1 MLLQPN
7 LITKPIVNVLHEFR
21 IIKNLTEFD
30 TTAFFLYC
38 RFGVQKLA
46 CNDIV
51 LTKLLLE
58 KEFIHFFVEVH
69 HLLFWRWVGKCS

>member
-21 IIKNLTEFD
+21 IIKNLTELD

-46 CNDIV
+46 CNDII
-51 LTKLLLE
+51 LTELLL
-58 KEFIHFFVEVH
+58 K
-69 HLLFWRWVGKCS
+69 